1 MAWQDRLKP
10 ASYTPPGGT
19 AIGFDFTDIS
29 VSAELRGSRYDFA
42 GKEGTYVQPTGSS
55 GRMFPLRMLI
65 SGANYDTAADALF
78 AALRVPGIG
87 VLDHPVHG
95 RVDVVPMGKLDRRDD
110 LVTAAN
116 QAVIEVTF
124 WETTGTLYPSGQTDP
139 ASAVA
144 QTVADYNDAAATDY
158 AEGLDIV
165 TELDKVEAVAQVREL
180 IDEVDAALSTV
191 ANATTSVQ
199 AQFNEIYA
207 SINQGI
213 DTVIGAPLDLAFQI
227 SLLIQSPG
235 RAADLWADKLD
246 AYRNLADAIFAT
258 SPEDNNEFKTS
269 DLFAAGALTG
279 TIVSAVNTTFST
291 QPDALE
297 AAQSILTL
305 ADDLT
310 VWRDTYAPG
319 DTGAAYSEWQQAAA
333 LAAGF
338 LVEISFTLAQ
348 ERTVT
353 LARNRTIIDVCAQ
366 LYGEIDEKLDFFIN
380 SNALSGSEIIELP
393 AGKTIKYY
401 V

>member
-1 MAWQDRLKP
+1 M
-10 ASYTPPGGT
+10 
-19 AIGFDFTDIS
+19 
-29 VSAELRGSRYDFA
+29 
-42 GKEGTYVQPTGSS
+42 
-55 GRMFPLRMLI
+55 
-65 SGANYDTAADALF
+65 
-78 AALRVPGIG
+78 PGIG